1 MVWMLAFPL
10 LAAAADRYDG
20 LAYAPRSDELVYR
33 ETHWRYL
40 DRGVAARL
48 VVYRCPNGEAFARK
62 QVFDR
67 PNGATPDFELFD
79 ARDGYREGVRTVA
92 GGREVFWQANRYSA
106 ARQRR
111 IQVGGDAVIDAGFDA
126 LVRTRW
132 AALMAGKTVSAEL
145 LLPSRQDFLDVNIVQ
160 QGGDAES
167 GTAHLGMRLDAWYG
181 FAAPRTEL
189 VYRLRDRWL
198 LRFEGVGP
206 IRNAS
211 GRHQAVRIEFPDRL
225 RVAAV
230 DPTEIEAALKTPLT
244 GRCAG

>member
-1 MVWMLAFPL
+1 MLVCPV

-20 LAYAPRSDELVYR
+20 LAYAPRSNALVYR

-40 DRGVAARL
+40 DRGVPARL

-92 GGREVFWQANRYSA
+92 GGREVFWQANRNSA
-106 ARQRR
+106 ARQRKL
-111 IQVGGDAVIDAGFDA
+111 QVGGEAVIDAGFDA
-126 LVRTRW
+126 LVRAQW
-132 AALMAGKTVSAEL
+132 AALMAGKTVSAEF
-145 LLPSRQDFLDVNIVQ
+145 LLPSRQDFLDVNIRQ
-160 QGGDAES
+160 LPGDAEP
-167 GTAHLGMRLDAWYG
+167 GTAHLSMRLDAWYG
-181 FAAPRTEL
+181 FVAPNTEL

-198 LRFEGVGP
+198 LRFEGTGS
-206 IRNAS
+206 IRNAN
-211 GRHQAVRIEFPDRL
+211 GRHQPVRIEFPDKL

-230 DPTEIEAALKTPLT
+230 DQAEIDAAIKTPLT
-244 GRCAG
+244 GRCVG